1 MTECKL
7 CRAVDSMFW
16 WPVSFGDWED
26 RFYLCDDC
34 MHELLEFMKGMQ
46 EREAIR

>member
-7 CRAVDSMFW
+7 CHAVDTMFW

-34 MHELLEFMKGMQ
+34 MHDLLEFMKDKQ
-46 EREAIR
+46 EAKQ

>member
-7 CRAVDSMFW
+7 CRTVNMMYW
-16 WPVSFGDWED
+16 WPVSFGDWDD

-34 MHELLEFMKGMQ
+34 MYDLLKFMRDKQ
-46 EREAIR
+46 VTKQ